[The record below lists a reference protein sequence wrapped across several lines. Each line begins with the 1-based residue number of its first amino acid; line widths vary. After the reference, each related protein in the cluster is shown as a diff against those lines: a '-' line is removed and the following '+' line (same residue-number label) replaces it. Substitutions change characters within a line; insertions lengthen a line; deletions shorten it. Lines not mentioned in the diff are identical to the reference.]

1 MFWFLFVWFNTLLS
15 RVMVAQYLYEMKK
28 LNLKL
33 DTHIIIP
40 IKIICIFCSKF
51 MFSATHKV
59 RSKTVSL
66 VIYCFSYFYHQI
78 NFRSALI
85 CILFKINKWD
95 KDKWL
100 MDFFIHNV
108 RLYYSFFSVCN
119 TFFLI
124 QACWNIQAYIDNWNM
139 FDPSSFGT

>member
-1 MFWFLFVWFNTLLS
+1 
-15 RVMVAQYLYEMKK
+15 
-28 LNLKL
+28 
-33 DTHIIIP
+33 
-40 IKIICIFCSKF
+40 
-51 MFSATHKV
+51 MFSATHKL
-59 RSKTVSL
+59 RSKTVSM

-108 RLYYSFFSVCN
+108 RLYYSFFLCLLCLICRQVAMNIYTRYLCYV
-119 TFFLI
+119 FLLI
-124 QACWNIQAYIDNWNM
+124 VKRCWVKKTTNWDM
-139 FDPSSFGT
+139 HKRDDISSFSFLGTPYMNRLFFEVVH

>member
-1 MFWFLFVWFNTLLS
+1 MKYL
-15 RVMVAQYLYEMKK
+15 VAQYLYEMKQ

-108 RLYYSFFSVCN
+108 RLYYSFFLSPLLCLICKQVAMNIYTRYLCYV
-119 TFFLI
+119 FLLI
-124 QACWNIQAYIDNWNM
+124 VKRCWVKNNQLRYA
-139 FDPSSFGT
+139 

>member
-1 MFWFLFVWFNTLLS
+1 
-15 RVMVAQYLYEMKK
+15 
-28 LNLKL
+28 
-33 DTHIIIP
+33 
-40 IKIICIFCSKF
+40 
-51 MFSATHKV
+51 MFSATHKL
-59 RSKTVSL
+59 RSKPVSL

-108 RLYYSFFSVCN
+108 RLYYSFFLSLLCLICRQVAMNIYTRYLCYVFLLIVKRCWVKKQPIEIC
-119 TFFLI
+119 TKEMISHPSRSLELHIWIGCISFFEVVH
-124 QACWNIQAYIDNWNM
+124 
-139 FDPSSFGT
+139 